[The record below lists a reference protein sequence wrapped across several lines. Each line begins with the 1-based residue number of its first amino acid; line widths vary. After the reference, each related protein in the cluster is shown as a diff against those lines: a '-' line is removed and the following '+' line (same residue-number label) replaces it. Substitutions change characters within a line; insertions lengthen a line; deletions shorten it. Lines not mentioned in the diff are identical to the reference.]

1 MVFKTLVAASL
12 TSMVLTTAAFAQC
25 ADCAMYPDRDHLN
38 GGVQTPAAKM
48 GVVRPSGTAPAANNA
63 SNASNAHAQIRGH
76 QLQGSGAPE
85 MASTAIRSKK
95 YLRSRESGPR

>member
-38 GGVQTPAAKM
+38 GGVPTPAAKL
-48 GVVRPSGTAPAANNA
+48 GVVRPGGTAPAANNA
-63 SNASNAHAQIRGH
+63 RAEVRGH
-76 QLQGSGAPE
+76 RLQGSGAPE
-85 MASTAIRSKK
+85 ANRLKK
-95 YLRSRESGPR
+95 SLPSRDSGPR